1 MMPASNLTTFERY
14 TKTFEDQICPSSL
27 AGGLQQ
33 QSIYFTAVHI
43 LLSLKAF
50 LGNFLILVVKI
61 KVFIYTTGDCIDS
74 FFVISGSTTDSKKI
88 YVVVT
93 CTLPHGFIIII
104 IFLFLF

>member
-43 LLSLKAF
+43 LLLAY
-50 LGNFLILVVKI
+50 G
-61 KVFIYTTGDCIDS
+61 
-74 FFVISGSTTDSKKI
+74 
-88 YVVVT
+88 
-93 CTLPHGFIIII
+93 
-104 IFLFLF
+104 IFGELSHPCCKN

>member
-43 LLSLKAF
+43 LLSLMAF

-61 KVFIYTTGDCIDS
+61 KVIIYTTGDCIY
-74 FFVISGSTTDSKKI
+74 FV
-88 YVVVT
+88 
-93 CTLPHGFIIII
+93 
-104 IFLFLF
+104 